1 MSYSSLESF
10 TCVRFARLTLMAGDF
25 SDLSS
30 LKLGLVAFVTSHSA
44 VRKTLPSTTL
54 NNTVKSQIPDA
65 MTCMELAHNIEKFQ
79 PSASPQEVA
88 RLCLLLTTSVDDLTP
103 LRDQRALRD
112 AWKRTGLK
120 LQVATDQHA
129 AMTEE
134 LEELAASD
142 PQSFSQEQIW
152 VLIRAIKVQSQVL
165 QMYVGH
171 PLIDV

>member
-1 MSYSSLESF
+1 LLAFHQALIGRDTNTSF
-10 TCVRFARLTLMAGDF
+10 
-25 SDLSS
+25 
-30 LKLGLVAFVTSHSA
+30 
-44 VRKTLPSTTL
+44 STPL

-65 MTCMELAHNIEKFQ
+65 MTCTELAQQIETFS
-79 PSASPQEVA
+79 PGASPQEVA
-88 RLCLLLTTSVDDLTP
+88 RRCLLLTTSVDDLAP
-103 LRDQRALRD
+103 LREQRALRD

-142 PQSFSQEQIW
+142 PQSFNQEQIW

-171 PLIDV
+171 SLIDV

>member
-1 MSYSSLESF
+1 MN
-10 TCVRFARLTLMAGDF
+10 
-25 SDLSS
+25 
-30 LKLGLVAFVTSHSA
+30 A
-44 VRKTLPSTTL
+44 VNTTD
-54 NNTVKSQIPDA
+54 TAA
-65 MTCMELAHNIEKFQ
+65 MTCTELAQQIEKIQ
-79 PSASPQEVA
+79 PGASPQDVA
-88 RLCLLLTTSVDDLTP
+88 RLCLLLTTSVEDLST
-103 LRDQRALRD
+103 LRDQRALYD

-142 PQSFSQEQIW
+142 PQSFSQDQIW

-171 PLIDV
+171 ALIDV